1 MKVNNIKQKVYNI
14 LQTKF
19 ITQYNCCRLH
29 CVGTIGSNE
38 YTVNVKQ
45 HTK

>member
-1 MKVNNIKQKVYNI
+1 MQQKKVYNI

-19 ITQYNCCRLH
+19 ITKYKCCTLN

-38 YTVNVKQ
+38 YTVNVK
-45 HTK
+45 